1 MLYFIDVVW
10 YTVLYAEQ
18 NIKEIVDEI
27 KANDNIKWKNTI
39 IVITSD
45 NGAIPGTGRLGPLF
59 GSPLPF
65 RGRKS
70 YFCIYFCLCISIIN
84 ECKTN

>member
-1 MLYFIDVVW
+1 M
-10 YTVLYAEQ
+10 LYAEQ
-18 NIKEIVDEI
+18 NIKEIIDEI
-27 KANDNIKWKNTI
+27 KANEKIVWTNTI

-45 NGAIPGTGRLGPLF
+45 NGAIPGTGRMGSLY

-70 YFCIYFCLCISIIN
+70 YFCTYFCLCISIISK
-84 ECKTN
+84 CKTN